1 MGLGVA
7 VLRHDDDGELRLEEP
22 CVVVAE
28 KIEVGVGDAHNWD
41 SRVDHHVTHEHY
53 YAGYHHSYGY
63 DGAENGC

>member
-22 CVVVAE
+22 CIVVAE
-28 KIEVGVGDAHNWD
+28 KIEVGIGDTDHRD
-41 SRVDHHVTHEHY
+41 SRVDHHVTHENN
-53 YAGYHHSYGY
+53 YAGYYNAYGY